1 VRGGRAV
8 ADTPVQVD
16 AFGPSLAWVYKVM
29 PFGPVRKVPRL
40 LELAVPMATAPA
52 SPDGRP
58 WPAADGLPPGD
69 PPLAEQAVAMKLAVR
84 MRAARVRGTA
94 MREPSAMCFLRGLTP
109 AG

>member
-1 VRGGRAV
+1 
-8 ADTPVQVD
+8 
-16 AFGPSLAWVYKVM
+16 VYKFM
-29 PFGPVRKVPRL
+29 PFGPVRKVPRF

-52 SPDGRP
+52 SPEGRP

-94 MREPSAMCFLRGLTP
+94 MRESSAMCFLRGLTP